1 MSEIVVSK
9 ATLACTMAMPPGTS
23 TFVVLPAALVDSG
36 GMPVATIMDNKPMA
50 NIPPFGMC
58 KSQLNPATAAATSA
72 ALGTPT
78 PGPCTPVIPAPWA
91 PGSPTVTV
99 GNKPALTA
107 SSTCMCTA
115 GGTISVKS
123 AGQKDATT
131 G

>member
-1 MSEIVVSK
+1 MSELVVNN
-9 ATLACTMAMPPGTS
+9 ATLACTMALPPGTS
-23 TFVVLPAALVDSG
+23 TFVVLPTALVNAG
-36 GMPVATIMDNKPMA
+36 GNPIATIMDNKPMA

-58 KSQLNPATAAATSA
+58 TSQLNPATAAATSA

-78 PGPCTPVIPAPWA
+78 PGPCTPVIPAPWT
-91 PGSPTVTV
+91 PGSSTVTV

-107 SSTCMCTA
+107 SSQCMCTA

-123 AGQKDATT
+123 AGQKDTTT